1 MPTLGGELKRKREER
16 GITLSEI
23 SDATRIGTRFL
34 KAIEENKFSTLPGG
48 IFTRSFIRAYA
59 KKVGMDE
66 DEAITLY
73 HDQVEAKPES
83 GLPVETHV
91 QAPSPQPPPS
101 APSPPSVFVGNV
113 GNQAQKSSWRTA
125 AIVAAF
131 VLLIA
136 VIVLMALRRSSGD
149 ESTSPKPSPS
159 ATGAPGGSQPG
170 AKQPQAQQTTAQHP
184 AGQSQTQPG
193 AAQPAGQPIEV
204 VLEATAG
211 ESWVKYQVDEG
222 TAEAVILKPGES
234 KSLPLAQ
241 DKVKLNLGNRTTLKL
256 KIDKLD
262 ATFPP
267 DTPNFKAQILI
278 THDNLGSFIAR

>member
-34 KAIEENKFSTLPGG
+34 KAIEEDKYSTLPGG
-48 IFTRSFIRAYA
+48 IFTRSFIRAFA

-66 DEAITLY
+66 DEALTLY

-83 GLPVETHV
+83 GLTVETHH
-91 QAPSPQPPPS
+91 QPSSPQSQSSPSTPPS
-101 APSPPSVFVGNV
+101 AFTEHV
-113 GNQAQKSSWRTA
+113 GNQAEKSGWRTA

-149 ESTSPKPSPS
+149 ESNPQKTPAS
-159 ATGAPGGSQPG
+159 GAPASPQPG
-170 AKQPQAQQTTAQHP
+170 AKKPEPQQTTAQRP
-184 AGQSQTQPG
+184 AADSPAQPG
-193 AAQPAGQPIEV
+193 NGQPIEV

-222 TAEAVILKPGES
+222 TAEAIILKPGES
-234 KSLPLAQ
+234 KSLPPAQ
-241 DKVKLNLGNRTTLKL
+241 EKVKLNLGNRTTLKL
-256 KIDKLD
+256 KIDNRD
-262 ATFPP
+262 ANFPP

-278 THDNLGSFIAR
+278 THDNLGSFVAR